1 MQDIAIPDPYAAQ
14 VREYLTGEVIAAEG
28 EPQEI
33 FYVILEGS
41 VEIFQHNKSI
51 RVLKTGDVFGLERV
65 FLKKSLTTTAR
76 ALSPVRIAAYQKSA
90 IGGIA
95 EAGSRVITAI
105 ISSLL
110 NQLEQTTQVAEEYI
124 PPAFMLDFNQRVYRE
139 GEVIIE
145 EDTSG
150 SDIFMLL
157 ESEGGLLVT
166 RKGMEVGRIT
176 RTGEYFGEMSG
187 LLAEKRTATVRSL
200 GTSTVHRFPGEDLE
214 ATLTAYPRLA
224 KQLIDI
230 LASRLHDANRRIV
243 ELSGKTG
250 VECI

>member
-1 MQDIAIPDPYAAQ
+1 MQDIAMPDPYAAQ
-14 VREYLTGEVIAAEG
+14 VREYRTGEVIAAEG

-90 IGGIA
+90 IGRIA
-95 EAGSRVITAI
+95 EARSRVITAI

-187 LLAEKRTATVRSL
+187 LLGGKAHGNRALVWVKAGAALSRRGPGGHPHGLPPPCQAA
-200 GTSTVHRFPGEDLE
+200 HRH
-214 ATLTAYPRLA
+214 PRLPA
-224 KQLIDI
+224 
-230 LASRLHDANRRIV
+230 A
-243 ELSGKTG
+243 
-250 VECI
+250 